1 MTFLCVHLYCI
12 DYMGRLLCQL
22 LNMYFILFY
31 ILLFSDQTWSEHEG
45 TPCNQ
50 IVYIRSFEY
59 IISYIRSKISLFI
72 LIDNGRLIIW
82 ISKRNKE

>member
-1 MTFLCVHLYCI
+1 
-12 DYMGRLLCQL
+12 
-22 LNMYFILFY
+22 MYFTLLYILF
-31 ILLFSDQTWSEHEG
+31 FSDQAWSKDEG
-45 TPCNQ
+45 TSCNQ
-50 IVYIRSFEY
+50 IVYIGSFEY